1 MDIIV
6 IHKTAFTTGE
16 FRNVKSIAY
25 DPATLNY
32 TITKA
37 DNTTAVY
44 SSVTYYLQ
52 FIWG

>member
-6 IHKTAFTTGE
+6 IHKSAFSTGE
-16 FRNVKSIAY
+16 FRGVKSIAY
-25 DPATLNY
+25 NAATYMY

-37 DNTTAVY
+37 DDSTVQY
-44 SSVTYYLQ
+44 SSATYYIQ

>member
-6 IHKTAFTTGE
+6 IHKSAFATGE
-16 FRNVKSIAY
+16 FRDVKSIAY
-25 DPATLNY
+25 DATTYMY

-37 DNTTAVY
+37 DNTTVQY
-44 SSVTYYLQ
+44 SATTYYIQ